1 MVHPIVHQKKP
12 CQKKPGSSIQY
23 INSQPP
29 APFFVMISSEAWWLG
44 GSYRTPVTTPVLQ
57 HGRECRRRRYG
68 AGARRGAFGG
78 RKTDAAG
85 AAGPGK
91 LGVVEGSSQKKCG
104 ISEGTFIKVGGIFQK
119 ILGLEPKK
127 MGGRNLLIHL
137 PTFLVQNVGWE
148 GKKWRGKLKIL

>member
-1 MVHPIVHQKKP
+1 MAEDLNFDGSSDCPSKKP

-78 RKTDAAG
+78 RKQTQPELLD
-85 AAGPGK
+85 
-91 LGVVEGSSQKKCG
+91 LGSWELWSV
-104 ISEGTFIKVGGIFQK
+104 
-119 ILGLEPKK
+119 LPKK
-127 MGGRNLLIHL
+127 
-137 PTFLVQNVGWE
+137 NVGFQRE
-148 GKKWRGKLKIL
+148 LS